1 MTSDNSSTN
10 LHDLWQKQ
18 AQSSFE
24 ISPEKLHCLRKRLN
38 RKLLVR
44 DGTVW
49 VLCLFEICWF
59 AWILVALPQPLMKFG
74 SALVILGMAYMT
86 GQVWLNQRSC
96 RASRLRAEASGNVNS
111 LEFLRSELE
120 RQREFHRG
128 IWFWSRLAVLM
139 PGLLVF
145 GVGAIM
151 LFPWPDSL
159 VGWSVVGVTVFV
171 FPLAIWL
178 NLKKS
183 KAYQREID
191 ALDTLRQSPQ
201 KNS

>member
-1 MTSDNSSTN
+1 
-10 LHDLWQKQ
+10 
-18 AQSSFE
+18 
-24 ISPEKLHCLRKRLN
+24 
-38 RKLLVR
+38 
-44 DGTVW
+44 
-49 VLCLFEICWF
+49 
-59 AWILVALPQPLMKFG
+59 MKFG